1 MNVCSR
7 PADAAFRKSLP
18 RAKRWQGS
26 GDDLAIRVVW
36 KAVAIATGGAAGGGL
51 PDPFRVVWGRSDT
64 PTALTV
70 LLLERYRVT

>member
-1 MNVCSR
+1 MVMIWRFEWC
-7 PADAAFRKSLP
+7 A
-18 RAKRWQGS
+18 
-26 GDDLAIRVVW
+26 

-70 LLLERYRVT
+70 LLLLERYAVM